1 MSTLWTP
8 SGEHRVP
15 PAPPGGSSP
24 RGGSSPPGRA
34 PAPGGRTGEAGWA
47 QQAETEPPL
56 SGESRHQPTPEELEE
71 AEADLDAMRE
81 QLARTPADVVIANHA
96 LGLWELAALHL
107 SQKPPRL
114 PDARLAIDAL
124 ASLVE
129 GLKGRLGEA
138 ERSLDD
144 ALAQIRMAFV
154 QISNAERA
162 KGGTGN
168 GG

>member
-1 MSTLWTP
+1 VGRSQRP
-8 SGEHRVP
+8 EKEPPDSGEDHR
-15 PAPPGGSSP
+15 
-24 RGGSSPPGRA
+24 
-34 PAPGGRTGEAGWA
+34 
-47 QQAETEPPL
+47 
-56 SGESRHQPTPEELEE
+56 QPTPEELEE

-144 ALAQIRMAFV
+144 GLTQIRMAFV

-162 KGGTGN
+162 KEGSGSGA
-168 GG
+168 